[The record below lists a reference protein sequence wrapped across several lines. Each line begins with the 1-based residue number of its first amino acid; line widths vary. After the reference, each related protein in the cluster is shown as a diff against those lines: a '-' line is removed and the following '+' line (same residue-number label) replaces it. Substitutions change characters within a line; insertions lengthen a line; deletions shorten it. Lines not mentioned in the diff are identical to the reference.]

1 MKVNLR
7 EKCERDDKG
16 KPRGRVRLYLD
27 YMIQGKRHRE
37 YLNLSYDPRNRDE
50 KKETLQLAEKTRLR
64 RQLEIDSGEHDFIA
78 KFKQDADFIA
88 YFEALTRKRD
98 RGWRT
103 TLYHLKNFA
112 NGERIPFK
120 HVNENWIQQFQDYV
134 IEQVTGNTALT
145 YMAKV
150 KAALSQAVRD
160 RILPRNPFVFVKP
173 PKRGIVRR
181 PFLTEEELRKL
192 ASAPCPDAEVRRA
205 FLFACYTGLRLCDV
219 KALRWNE
226 IAEDLGTPALRI
238 VQGKTREPLLQKLTN
253 EAVQLLGAR
262 KNPQSLIFHLP
273 ELDIRTWEVMR
284 EWCDKAQLGK
294 RVSFHASRR
303 TYATLLLS
311 GGVDILTAS
320 RLLGHTEIRHTQ
332 IYVQLTDS
340 MKQRAIDVLP
350 KINFNLTDDGETIDG
365 KDQTGR

>member
-7 EKCERDDKG
+7 EKFQRDERG
-16 KPRGRVRLYLD
+16 KPKGRIRLYLD
-27 YMIQGKRHRE
+27 YMIQGKRHKE

-50 KKETLQLAEKTRLR
+50 KKETLTLAEKTRLR
-64 RQLEIDSGEHDFIA
+64 RQLEIDSGEHDFA
-78 KFKQDADFIA
+78 AVFKKDADFVA
-88 YFEALTRKRD
+88 YFESLTRKRD

-112 NGERIPFK
+112 NGDRIPFK
-120 HVNENWIQQFQDYV
+120 HINEQWIQQFQDYV
-134 IEQVTGNTALT
+134 VDHVSGNTALT
-145 YMAKV
+145 YMAKI
-150 KAALSQAVRD
+150 KAALNQSVRD

-173 PKRGIVRR
+173 PKRGIIRR

-192 ASAPCPDAEVRRA
+192 ANAPSPDAEVRRA

-219 KALRWNE
+219 KALRWSE
-226 IAEDLGTPALRI
+226 IAEDMGTPALRI
-238 VQGKTREPLLQKLTN
+238 IQGKTREPLLQKLSD
-253 EAVQLLGAR
+253 EAIQLLGAR
-262 KNPQSLIFHLP
+262 KNSHSLIFHLP

-284 EWCDKAQLGK
+284 EWCDKAKLGK
-294 RVSFHASRR
+294 RISFHASRR

-332 IYVQLTDS
+332 IYVQLTDA

-350 KINFNLTDDGETIDG
+350 KIDFFSSGNDETTAI
-365 KDQTGR
+365 

>member
-7 EKCERDDKG
+7 EKRERDNNG
-16 KPRGRVRLYLD
+16 KPKGRVRLYLD
-27 YMIQGKRHRE
+27 YMVQGKRHKE

-50 KKETLQLAEKTRLR
+50 KKETAQLAEKTRLR

-78 KFKQDADFIA
+78 KFKQDADFVA
-88 YFEALTRKRD
+88 YFESLSRKRD
-98 RGWRT
+98 RGWKT

-112 NGERIPFK
+112 DGGRVPFK
-120 HVNENWIQQFQDYV
+120 HVNEHWVQDFQDYV
-134 IEQVTGNTALT
+134 IEHVTGNTALT
-145 YMAKV
+145 YMAKI
-150 KAALSQAVRD
+150 KAALNQAVRD

-173 PKRGIVRR
+173 PKRGIIRR

-192 ASAPCPDAEVRRA
+192 VDAPYPDAEVRRA
-205 FLFACYTGLRLCDV
+205 FLFACYSGLRLCDV
-219 KALRWNE
+219 KALRWSE
-226 IAEDLGTPALRI
+226 IVEDFESPALRI
-238 VQGKTREPLLQKLTN
+238 VQGKTREPLLQMLAK

-273 ELDIRTWEVMR
+273 ERDIHTWEVMK
-284 EWCDKAQLGK
+284 EWSDKAKLGK

-350 KINFNLTDDGETIDG
+350 KINFNHNGNIETIKGETNA
-365 KDQTGR
+365 

>member
-1 MKVNLR
+1 
-7 EKCERDDKG
+7 
-16 KPRGRVRLYLD
+16 
-27 YMIQGKRHRE
+27 MIQGKRQRE
-37 YLNLSYDPRNRDE
+37 YLNLSFDPRNRDE

-88 YFEALTRKRD
+88 YFEMLTRKRD

-103 TLYHLKNFA
+103 TLYHLQNFA
-112 NGERIPFK
+112 DGERVPFK
-120 HVNENWIQQFQDYV
+120 HINENWIQRFQDYV
-134 IEQVTGNTALT
+134 IEHVTGNSALT
-145 YMAKV
+145 YMAKL
-150 KAALSQAVRD
+150 KAALNQAVRD

-173 PKRGIVRR
+173 PKRGIIRR
-181 PFLTEEELRKL
+181 PFLTEAELRKL
-192 ASAPCPDAEVRRA
+192 ADAPCPDAEVRRA
-205 FLFACYTGLRLCDV
+205 FLFACYSGLRLCDV
-219 KALRWNE
+219 KALRWSE
-226 IAEDLGTPALRI
+226 IAAEFGTPALRI
-238 VQGKTREPLLQKLTN
+238 VQGKTREPLLQKLTD

-273 ELDIRTWEVMR
+273 EQDIHTWGVMM
-284 EWCDKAQLGK
+284 EWCDKAKLGK

-320 RLLGHTEIRHTQ
+320 RLLGHTGIRYTQ

-340 MKQRAIDVLP
+340 MKQRAVDVLP
-350 KINFNLTDDGETIDG
+350 KINFNLNVTTETIKSEG
-365 KDQTGR
+365 EAKE